1 MSNPATEY
9 YPVAFVYKSKRK
21 VFIWETN
28 KDEGDTF
35 KLDESQHLVYADSEG
50 ELKEI
55 IESSSL
61 ELHWNEASE
70 ENFDKFFGSLSRL
83 NTRFASSTKT
93 CRLLL
98 DGWNLIEDLLR
109 TFNLKEESERLKSPV
124 LNKAYEKLF
133 SGCNLP
139 SVTPENKSYSPL
151 WLADEIILLRKELR
165 FGWHFL
171 SVNNYIPF

>member
-35 KLDESQHLVYADSEG
+35 KLDESQHIVYADSEN
-50 ELKEI
+50 ELKEMI
-55 IESSSL
+55 GKNSIEI
-61 ELHWNEASE
+61 HWSE
-70 ENFDKFFGSLSRL
+70 GAEEDFDKFFGSLSRL

-133 SGCNLP
+133 YGCNLP
-139 SVTPENKSYSPL
+139 SITPENKSYSPL
-151 WLADEIILLRKELR
+151 WLADEIVLLRKELR
-165 FGWHFL
+165 FVWHFL
-171 SVNNYIPF
+171 RANNYIPF